1 MNRRGCGQHV
11 SRVAEGGQVTHVGHV
26 AGEAGTGTE
35 GRGFVLHALGQLV
48 EAIPSSFVSFG
59 LARHLS
65 VACLDA
71 FLLHGQGPVDIV
83 QLVVEAACVAHRVPV
98 AVAPPERGGGGLAV
112 RAAGACTSSGRQ
124 SAFGLYERSV
134 LAVHLVV
141 EPTGVAQVVARTVP
155 PPKGSRGGTA
165 VYALTAL

>member
-112 RAAGACTSSGRQ
+112 RAAGACTSSGRPLYANAATHKSMCFPMAAL
-124 SAFGLYERSV
+124 SALSQIGRAHV
-134 LAVHLVV
+134 
-141 EPTGVAQVVARTVP
+141 
-155 PPKGSRGGTA
+155 
-165 VYALTAL
+165 